1 MTRNKNLDVLR
12 PFREHDQG
20 QKTAEP
26 QGIGPCPAYR
36 PGGGGVIDSFATMGH
51 PESLLVGSRYRI
63 NGTDRLTMAQADN
76 LTEAVMFADQAGLM
90 LRAHL
95 TTHWALTMAF
105 DDREGK
111 RAAKVHEGLNKQLH
125 RRGVSGGLTGVWV
138 RECKKQT
145 DVSHDHLLFHLPPE
159 LCTAAALQDLT
170 ACALRLVDRHGA
182 GATHRSAVNLT
193 LYLNGA
199 DGRYLLKGGGRK
211 VWEKYRLPSS
221 WRRMQGRIYGK
232 RCGTT
237 QNIGPAARLRALYAS
252 PLVCSENSTG

>member
-1 MTRNKNLDVLR
+1 L
-12 PFREHDQG
+12 
-20 QKTAEP
+20 
-26 QGIGPCPAYR
+26 
-36 PGGGGVIDSFATMGH
+36 
-51 PESLLVGSRYRI
+51 
-63 NGTDRLTMAQADN
+63 AQADN

-125 RRGVSGGLTGVWV
+125 RRGIPGGLTGVWV

-182 GATHRSAVNLT
+182 GVTHRSAVKLT

-199 DGRYLLKGGGRK
+199 DGRYLLKGGGRE